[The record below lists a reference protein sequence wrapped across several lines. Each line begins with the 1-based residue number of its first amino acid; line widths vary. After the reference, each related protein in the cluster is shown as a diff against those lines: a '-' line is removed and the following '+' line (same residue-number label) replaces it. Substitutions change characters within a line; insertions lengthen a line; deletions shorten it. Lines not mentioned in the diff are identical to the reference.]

1 VAWHAVPAHGLAF
14 ATAAEPM
21 PEHSRVARQVPATV
35 RSTVCRGAWSPGI
48 GRAAHRGSPTDAR
61 KARTLTGCGSPIAR
75 EDSVDDEGGA
85 RFLVWT
91 LARRQGRSR
100 SARTGESL
108 QRKSSR
114 PARGMLCGMTDDDS
128 RRVDRPLTADGYRT
142 LIKAA
147 VDKDRRTRQHA
158 LDQLSRH
165 EIEVVAWT
173 LARMLVEIYR
183 STGSDNDQIITGAEG
198 ELAKILQLE
207 IRRGLD
213 EDSNSG
219 VRE

>member
-1 VAWHAVPAHGLAF
+1 
-14 ATAAEPM
+14 
-21 PEHSRVARQVPATV
+21 
-35 RSTVCRGAWSPGI
+35 
-48 GRAAHRGSPTDAR
+48 
-61 KARTLTGCGSPIAR
+61 
-75 EDSVDDEGGA
+75 
-85 RFLVWT
+85 
-91 LARRQGRSR
+91 
-100 SARTGESL
+100 
-108 QRKSSR
+108 
-114 PARGMLCGMTDDDS
+114 MLCGMTDEES

-147 VDKDRRTRQHA
+147 VEKDRRTRQHA

-183 STGSDNDQIITGAEG
+183 STGSDNEQIITGAEG

-213 EDSNSG
+213 EFERG
-219 VRE
+219 VGE